1 MAGRIPIPKTQKEIL
16 VNQQVPFDVERGNP
30 NNSNNPNRATQTSFR
45 NDNTKPFITIE
56 ERNNY
61 ELEILELMEDKYG
74 RLNGSGYY
82 GIKTLTS
89 LVELFSKCE
98 KQSTG
103 AFMFKNL
110 LQLVKE
116 YCDGKKDFYQIIGY
130 SKRV

>member
-1 MAGRIPIPKTQKEIL
+1 LIE
-16 VNQQVPFDVERGNP
+16 FY
-30 NNSNNPNRATQTSFR
+30 
-45 NDNTKPFITIE
+45 DNTKPFITIE

-74 RLNGSGYY
+74 RLNGNGYY
-82 GIKTLTS
+82 SIKTLTS